1 MLIAYLLHPSLFNL
15 LTDHFL
21 FRAQQQIHFLSPVNL
36 FTIWANA
43 IGATLPPP
51 ENSASLH
58 IKKKKRKKSS
68 ESQKGQGH
76 IPENI
81 QLHEASHATYE
92 CDPCRMNQR

>member
-1 MLIAYLLHPSLFNL
+1 MFPLCFIFFFSISALTGADLPKRMLIAYLLHPSLFNL

-58 IKKKKRKKSS
+58 IKKKKKK
-68 ESQKGQGH
+68 KKF
-76 IPENI
+76 
-81 QLHEASHATYE
+81 
-92 CDPCRMNQR
+92 

>member
-58 IKKKKRKKSS
+58 IKKKKKEKKVLNPRKDKVTSLRTYNCM
-68 ESQKGQGH
+68 KPAMPH
-76 IPENI
+76 MNVIPVG
-81 QLHEASHATYE
+81 
-92 CDPCRMNQR
+92 